1 MWGKVLGIILTAF
14 LLGWTTHILVGEV
27 QSAPL
32 EAPRAS
38 VPSTLTLERA
48 SPSDYVQEKDIHVLS
63 DKVVIDIQD
72 AQWAMFTDTNSMD
85 PLLDES
91 SHAIQRV
98 PSSSDDI
105 HVGDVISYAPFN
117 NELIVI
123 HRVVEV
129 GNDGSWYAITKGDNN
144 PYNDPQKVRF
154 EQIKRVLV
162 AVIY

>member
-1 MWGKVLGIILTAF
+1 MWGKVLGIVLTAF
-14 LLGWTTHILVGEV
+14 LLGWTTHTLVQEV

-38 VPSTLTLERA
+38 TPPFQTLERA
-48 SPSDYVQEKDIHVLS
+48 SPSDFLQEKDIHVLA
-63 DKVVIDIQD
+63 DRVILDLPG

-85 PLLDES
+85 PLLDEK

-98 PSSSDDI
+98 PASTEDI
-105 HVGDVISYAPFN
+105 HVGDVVSYTPFD

-129 GNDGSWYAITKGDNN
+129 GNDGAWYAITKGDNN